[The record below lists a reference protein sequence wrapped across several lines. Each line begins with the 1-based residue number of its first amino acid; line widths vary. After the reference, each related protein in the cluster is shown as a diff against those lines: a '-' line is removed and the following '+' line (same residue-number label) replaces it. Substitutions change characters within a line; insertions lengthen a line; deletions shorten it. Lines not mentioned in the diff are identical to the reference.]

1 LQTKYPSIKLF
12 RAGLPHSYA
21 FEYQQPMIG
30 QRPQSGRCAKR
41 RSIAASRAMDVSEM
55 DSMYDGG
62 TRFNLNG
69 LNGLSRFTHR
79 AEPAIGFE
87 YKF

>member
-1 LQTKYPSIKLF
+1 
-12 RAGLPHSYA
+12 
-21 FEYQQPMIG
+21 
-30 QRPQSGRCAKR
+30 
-41 RSIAASRAMDVSEM
+41 M

-62 TRFNLNG
+62 TTFNLNG